1 MKAKLIDLGTGGTPV
16 RDILLSGEDFLIG
29 RGDDCDLP
37 LYDPGVSRHHCLIRM
52 RGHDATVSDLGSS
65 NGTFVNGHRLVSQA
79 SLKTGD
85 ELQLGPCRF
94 ILDLGDD
101 PDFQV
106 PGSVIGDPQA
116 TTRMLKDLRRENPE
130 AFKNPPGAPPK

>member
-16 RDILLSGEDFLIG
+16 RDIPLGGEDFLIG
-29 RGDDCDLP
+29 RGEDCDLC

-52 RGHDATVSDLGSS
+52 RGQEATVSDLGSS

-79 SLKTGD
+79 QLKTGD

-94 ILDLGDD
+94 VCDLGDE

-106 PGSVIGDPQA
+106 PGSASGDQA
-116 TTRMLKDLRRENPE
+116 TTRMLKDLRRDNPE
-130 AFKNPPGAPPK
+130 AFKSPPGPPPK